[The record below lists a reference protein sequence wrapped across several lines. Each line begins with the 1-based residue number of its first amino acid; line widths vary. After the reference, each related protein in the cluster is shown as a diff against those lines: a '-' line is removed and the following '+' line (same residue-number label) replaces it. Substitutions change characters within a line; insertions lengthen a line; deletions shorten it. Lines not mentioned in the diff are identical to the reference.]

1 MKKLFLLV
9 SLAIVMTG
17 CKSRYDVTLSNG
29 TRYTGVSKPKLDKKS
44 GKYQFK
50 MPDGRLGSFYPA
62 NMKLIEPHRA
72 AYEFNQTQ
80 KK

>member
-1 MKKLFLLV
+1 MKKIFVLV
-9 SLAIVMTG
+9 SLAIVLSG

-29 TRYTGVSKPKLDKKS
+29 TRYTGVSKPKLDKKT

-50 MPDGRLGSFYPA
+50 TPDGRLGSFHPA
-62 NMKLIEPHRA
+62 NVKLIEPHRD

-80 KK
+80 KR